1 MPVTEPTGATN
12 VNYANSMPETR
23 RARVCNAAAW
33 RPRPSTLAAALAALA
48 LAMPVAAQVADLR
61 PETLAGFSLED
72 LANVEIT
79 SVSGRAEP
87 LSDAPAS
94 VYVITN
100 ADIRRAGVTSLP
112 EALRLAPN
120 LEVARTTAST
130 WAISAR
136 GMNNADNKLQV
147 LIDGRIVYTPLY
159 SGVLWDAQDVLLED
173 VDRIEVI
180 SGPGGTLW
188 GSNAVNG
195 VINIITRSAADTQ
208 GSFAEVGGGDQEQD
222 VAARYGG
229 KLGDSGHFRLYAK
242 AFHDD
247 GTQRVN
253 GQSAMDAW
261 KKAQIGF
268 RADWS
273 NGITLQGDAYD
284 GRLDQVFP
292 DDQRIS
298 GANAIFRW
306 SRALA
311 GGDALQVQAYADHS
325 ELDVPGRPGLG
336 TLAERLDIYDVEL
349 QYNVRPLG
357 AHTLTWGAGY
367 RFARDRVDNPP
378 VLAFLPADVD
388 LAWTNVFVQDVVAL
402 GHDATLTGGVRAEHN
417 SYTGFEVFP
426 TLRASWKPAAGA
438 LLWAGAS
445 RAVRTP
451 SRLDRDL
458 YSPAVPPYL
467 IAGGPQFRSETS
479 DVLELGLRAQPATGL
494 SFSLTAFRHI
504 YEHLRSVELIDNAY
518 FVVANQMEG
527 NASGVEGWVS
537 WRVTPAWKLS
547 AGGTTLRQRLNLR
560 ADSTD
565 ITGVSA
571 AGNDPSNQW
580 VVRSSL
586 DLPHE
591 VDLDMAVRHVAALPD
606 PAVPAYTAF
615 DARIAWRP
623 RRDVELSVTGQNLFG
638 TQHVEFGAS
647 PGASVIPRSVFV
659 NLAVRL

>member
-1 MPVTEPTGATN
+1 MTTRNAK
-12 VNYANSMPETR
+12 SMPSGRRGPTR
-23 RARVCNAAAW
+23 DVARP
-33 RPRPSTLAAALAALA
+33 PRPAALAVALAALS
-48 LAMPVAAQVADLR
+48 LAMPAAAQVADLR
-61 PETLAGFSLED
+61 PESLAGFSLED
-72 LANVEIT
+72 LGNIEIT

-87 LSDAPAS
+87 LSSAPAS

-120 LEVARTTAST
+120 LEVARVTAST

-173 VDRIEVI
+173 IDRIEVI

-195 VINIITRSAADTQ
+195 VINIITRSAAETQ
-208 GSFAEVGGGDQEQD
+208 GSFVEVGGGDQEQD
-222 VAARYGG
+222 VAARYGA
-229 KLGDSGHFRLYAK
+229 KLGDGGHFRLYAK

-268 RADWS
+268 RADWR
-273 NGITLQGDAYD
+273 NGITVQGDAYD

-306 SRALA
+306 SHALA
-311 GGDALQVQAYADHS
+311 GGDSLQVQAYADHS
-325 ELDVPGRPGLG
+325 ELDAPGRPGLG
-336 TLAERLDIYDVEL
+336 TLSERLDIYDVEL
-349 QYNVRPLG
+349 QYNMRAIGP
-357 AHTLTWGAGY
+357 HTLTWGTGY
-367 RFARDRVDNPP
+367 RLARDRVDNPP

-426 TLRASWKPAAGA
+426 TLRASWKPAADT

-467 IAGGPQFRSETS
+467 VAGGPQFRSETS
-479 DVLELGLRAQPATGL
+479 DVLELGLRAEPVPGL
-494 SFSLTAFRHI
+494 SYALTAFRHV
-504 YEHLRSVELIDNAY
+504 YEHLRSVELIDTSY

-527 NASGVEGWVS
+527 NASGVEGWVT
-537 WRVTPAWKLS
+537 WRVTPTWKLS

-580 VVRSSL
+580 MLRSSL

-591 VDLDMAVRHVAALPD
+591 VDVDMGVRHVAALPD
-606 PAVPAYTAF
+606 PAVPAYTAL
-615 DARIAWRP
+615 DARIAWHPRP
-623 RRDVELSVTGQNLFG
+623 DIELSVTGKNLFG
-638 TQHVEFGAS
+638 TEHVEFGAA
-647 PGASVIPRSVFV
+647 PGASVIPRAVFV